1 MVGRS
6 DGRGEDMTRWMG
18 ALLLSFALLCLSH
31 GQAYAGAAPPGGSI
45 GAAWNNAGATAGA
58 SESLWPP
65 TPSGEGPPRV
75 GVSNAA
81 YIEKFEYRSTL
92 ACGNIVNADANLDPT
107 ACTLAL
113 SFCATSSDPNSVYY
127 YAWYREKG
135 TGPWLFSS
143 AYCSGSVPPPGM
155 PPPQAIPS
163 MVQIREA
170 FASLPFGRPT
180 VAVEPVGGKTLVNLP
195 TFFEIQWDGSGLE
208 PGSVSAPVQLLS
220 WSVEFEVATQSY
232 TVDFGDGLTSG
243 ATTDRGGPYPSGNI
257 RHTYV
262 QPLPAA
268 AVKADTV
275 LTGRFRVNGGAW
287 QDLGGVAD
295 LQNEPVTTLEVLEAR
310 ARLVT

>member
-1 MVGRS
+1 MS
-6 DGRGEDMTRWMG
+6 NHFFG
-18 ALLLSFALLCLSH
+18 ALSGAIAMALLIP
-31 GQAYAGAAPPGGSI
+31 QAG
-45 GAAWNNAGATAGA
+45 AGATPPAGDGTWGGQSTNQSA
-58 SESLWPP
+58 NVNVREEVRDPGSP
-65 TPSGEGPPRV
+65 
-75 GVSNAA
+75 SNAPIGVPVA
-81 YIEKFEYRSTL
+81 QQEDPYEYRTTL
-92 ACGNIVNADANLDPT
+92 GCGNKLNPDANNDPT
-107 ACTLAL
+107 NCTYGMTVCSTA
-113 SFCATSSDPNSVYY
+113 ADPGGILYY
-127 YAWYREKG
+127 SWIRRRG
-135 TGPWLFSS
+135 TAGTPWRFWGESCSS
-143 AYCSGSVPPPGM
+143 AALPPAAVPP
-155 PPPQAIPS
+155 AIPS